1 MKNLVLY
8 IINGVL
14 VIAVVVLFILFF
26 INKEDNSKEQA
37 LTEGEV
43 LPIAYVNIDTLLLN
57 YDLYKSMSEELLQE
71 EERSRASVN
80 QKANALQ
87 AEMVDFQNK
96 IENRAFLSEERAR
109 SEQER
114 LVRKQRELQEL
125 DNKLAQDLVV
135 KQKNMNDKL
144 FKTLDS
150 VVTVYNKDKK
160 YHFIFSNTGSNNILY
175 GNKAYNITNEIL
187 ELLNEKK

>member
-14 VIAVVVLFILFF
+14 VVAVVVLFILFF
-26 INKEDNSKEQA
+26 INKEENSKEQA

-80 QKANALQ
+80 QKANAL
-87 AEMVDFQNK
+87 
-96 IENRAFLSEERAR
+96 
-109 SEQER
+109 
-114 LVRKQRELQEL
+114 
-125 DNKLAQDLVV
+125 
-135 KQKNMNDKL
+135 
-144 FKTLDS
+144 
-150 VVTVYNKDKK
+150 
-160 YHFIFSNTGSNNILY
+160 
-175 GNKAYNITNEIL
+175 
-187 ELLNEKK
+187 

>member
-14 VIAVVVLFILFF
+14 VVAVVVLFILFF
-26 INKEDNSKEQA
+26 INKEENSKEQA

-160 YHFIFSNTGSNNILY
+160 YHFIFSNTSSNNILY